1 MYELFYNFLIE
12 ELLVSYFKQ
21 ADIETA
27 DKFYIVI
34 EDAELRRDFYKM
46 LKSSEFTESYHLCF
60 PGYEKYGIA
69 SKPYD
74 TVVFNCCKNNVKI
87 LVSGC
92 DDTNDGFQTKIRN
105 SIGNVGNP
113 ITDMATL
120 FILPG
125 TNAIETLLSSGHNL
139 QEKPYPLSI
148 ENITRVINSKIDTI
162 INEIEK
168 TYLKN
173 HIEKLKGLEDYTSLF
188 DFAPILSILQKKSVL
203 QDLV

>member
-1 MYELFYNFLIE
+1 
-12 ELLVSYFKQ
+12 
-21 ADIETA
+21 
-27 DKFYIVI
+27 
-34 EDAELRRDFYKM
+34 M

-173 HIEKLKGLEDYTSLF
+173 HSPITTPQNKSSSLNKYSAFFEKERGSAGEKKLF
-188 DFAPILSILQKKSVL
+188 FS
-203 QDLV
+203 